1 MFSLVMQNLLL
12 CLFQFA
18 EYHLLGIPCFFE
30 QSGVSR
36 KRKEV
41 TATLLLYEGIL
52 SSSTVHLIVN

>member
-1 MFSLVMQNLLL
+1 MQNLLL

-30 QSGVSR
+30 QSDVSR

-41 TATLLLYEGIL
+41 AATLLLYEGIL
-52 SSSTVHLIVN
+52 SSSTVHLNVN